1 MSGFQPRQIFPP
13 PTQST
18 EPTVRRAQG
27 HMDRAARLAK
37 TKKLKIVAAV
47 SGLMATI
54 FFSGLAA
61 EAGGTQ
67 AHSGVVSADQ
77 QVARLEQSNNGAFFS
92 VGNSFA
98 PPQLGNGG
106 AQTSSGGS

>member
-1 MSGFQPRQIFPP
+1 MSELQSRQIFPP
-13 PTQST
+13 PIPPG
-18 EPTVRRAQG
+18 EPTVRRAGG

-37 TKKLKIVAAV
+37 TKKLKIAAAV
-47 SGLMATI
+47 SGLIAMT

-67 AHSGVVSADQ
+67 AHSSVVSADQ
-77 QVARLEQSNNGAFFS
+77 QVTRLEQSNNGAFFS

-98 PPQLGNGG
+98 PPQPGYGG